1 MVPAHFYALNAMQL
15 FLQNRDF
22 LDHNCLEF
30 FFVTFRFIWVK
41 QNNLLHA
48 KPVKNL
54 PSNRNFMGSHASEFH
69 AMVLFHSQPRGGA
82 GVFFFFP
89 FFLEITNVNLWQEG
103 HFMKPLSWIQ
113 QLLMLI
119 VVFKI
124 QSSGISFK

>member
-1 MVPAHFYALNAMQL
+1 MVSSPRMVPAHFYALNAMQL

-69 AMVLFHSQPRGGA
+69 AMVLFHSQPS
-82 GVFFFFP
+82 
-89 FFLEITNVNLWQEG
+89 
-103 HFMKPLSWIQ
+103 K
-113 QLLMLI
+113 
-119 VVFKI
+119 
-124 QSSGISFK
+124 